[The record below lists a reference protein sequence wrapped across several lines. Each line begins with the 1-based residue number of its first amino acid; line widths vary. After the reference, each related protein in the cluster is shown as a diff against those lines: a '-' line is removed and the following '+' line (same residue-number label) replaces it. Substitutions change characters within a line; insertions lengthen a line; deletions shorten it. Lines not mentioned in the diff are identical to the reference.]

1 MVDKYADVL
10 RIDGMLPMEKA
21 EMVLF
26 SEFYEAVVK
35 REFENARKLLDLMKA
50 LEII

>member
-1 MVDKYADVL
+1 MVDKCADTL
-10 RIDGMLPMEKA
+10 RIDGLLPLEKA

-35 REFENARKLLDLMKA
+35 REYEAAREIVDLLKA